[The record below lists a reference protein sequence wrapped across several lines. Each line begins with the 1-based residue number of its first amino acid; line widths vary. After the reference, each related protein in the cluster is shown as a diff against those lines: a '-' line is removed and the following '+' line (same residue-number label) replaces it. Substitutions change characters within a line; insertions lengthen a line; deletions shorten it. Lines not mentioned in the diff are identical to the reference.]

1 MRVTKVEAPHVS
13 AEETRRLSGWWRG
26 LNRHARGVLAALAAL
41 LAVLLVLGLAGC
53 GAKGPDAAAASAAAA
68 QTDSGAKVRVVT
80 SFYAMEDFAKRVG
93 GDDIEVTNL
102 VPAGTEPHDWEP
114 SATDMQTIQDADLFV
129 YNGASMEH
137 WVDDTLSSLGSQAP
151 KAVKASDGIQL
162 LAGDHHD
169 HGDAATDAAETVA
182 DGATDKAEVDPHVWL
197 NPENAKVELAN
208 IRDALSEVDPAHKD
222 DYAKNFET
230 YAAKMDQLDKDFRD
244 RLSGVPNKTIVVA
257 HEAFGYLCDAYGLTQ
272 VPITGMDAEGE
283 PDAQTMAS
291 IIDQVKSQN
300 IKVIF
305 SEDLVSP
312 KVAKQ
317 IADATGATC
326 EVLSPIEGLTDEQI
340 AQGEDYFS
348 VMESNLDEL
357 MKALS

>member
-1 MRVTKVEAPHVS
+1 MTVTKIAAPHAS
-13 AEETRRLSGWWRG
+13 AEETRRLSGWWQG
-26 LNRHARGVLAALAAL
+26 LNRHARGALAALAAL
-41 LAVLLVLGLAGC
+41 LALGLAGC
-53 GAKGPDAAAASAAAA
+53 GAKGPDTAAASAAAA
-68 QTDSGAKVRVVT
+68 QTDSGAKVKVVT
-80 SFYAMEDFAKRVG
+80 SFYAMEDFAKKVG

-114 SATDMQTIQDADLFV
+114 AATDVQAIQDADLFV

-137 WVDDTLSSLGSQAP
+137 WVDDTLSSLGDKTPAS
-151 KAVKASDGIQL
+151 VKASEGIAL
-162 LAGDHHD
+162 RVGEEPGED
-169 HGDAATDAAETVA
+169 
-182 DGATDKAEVDPHVWL
+182 DPHVWL
-197 NPENAKVELAN
+197 NPEKAKAELAN
-208 IRDALSEVDPAHKD
+208 IKDALVKVDPDHKA
-222 DYAKNFET
+222 DYEANYEKLG
-230 YAAKMDQLDKDFRD
+230 AA
-244 RLSGVPNKTIVVA
+244 PNKTIVVS

-326 EVLSPIEGLTDEQI
+326 EVLSPIEGLTDEEL
-340 AQGEDYFS
+340 AQGEDYVS
-348 VMESNLDEL
+348 VMHANLNEL
-357 MKALS
+357 VKALS

>member
-1 MRVTKVEAPHVS
+1 M
-13 AEETRRLSGWWRG
+13 
-26 LNRHARGVLAALAAL
+26 LAALAGL
-41 LAVLLVLGLAGC
+41 FAVLLVVGLAGC
-53 GAKGPDAAAASAAAA
+53 GARGTQVPASSAAA
-68 QTDSGAKVRVVT
+68 DGGKVKVVA
-80 SFYAMEDFAKRVG
+80 SFYAMADFAEMVG
-93 GDDIEVTNL
+93 GDHVEVTNL

-114 SATDMQTIQDADLFV
+114 SATDMQTIQDADLLV

-182 DGATDKAEVDPHVWL
+182 DGATDKAEVDQHVWL
-197 NPENAKVELAN
+197 NPENAKAELAN

-222 DYAKNFET
+222 DYAKNYET

-244 RLSGVPNKTIVVA
+244 RLSDVPNKTIVVA

-272 VPITGMDAEGE
+272 APITGMDAEGE

-312 KVAKQ
+312 KVAQQ

-326 EVLSPIEGLTDEQI
+326 EVLNPIEGLTDEQI
-340 AQGEDYFS
+340 GRGEDYFS

>member
-1 MRVTKVEAPHVS
+1 MKMEAPHAS
-13 AEETRRLSGWWRG
+13 AEETRRLSSWWQG
-26 LNRHARGVLAALAAL
+26 LDGHAAGLLAALAGL
-41 LAVLLVLGLAGC
+41 FAVLLVVGLAGC
-53 GAKGPDAAAASAAAA
+53 GARGTQVPASAAAA
-68 QTDSGAKVRVVT
+68 DDGKVKVVA
-80 SFYAMEDFAKRVG
+80 SFSAMADFAEMVG
-93 GDDIEVTNL
+93 GDHVEVTNL

-114 SATDMQTIQDADLFV
+114 AATDVQAIQDADLFV

-137 WVDDTLSSLGSQAP
+137 WVDDTLSSLGDKAP
-151 KAVKASDGIQL
+151 ASVKASGGIAL
-162 LAGDHHD
+162 RVGEEPGED
-169 HGDAATDAAETVA
+169 
-182 DGATDKAEVDPHVWL
+182 DPHVWL
-197 NPENAKVELAN
+197 NPENAKAELAN
-208 IRDALSEVDPAHKD
+208 IKDALVKVDPDHKA
-222 DYAKNFET
+222 DYEANYEK
-230 YAAKMDQLDKDFRD
+230 YAAEFDQLDQDFKDK
-244 RLSGVPNKTIVVA
+244 LGAVPNKTIVVS

-326 EVLSPIEGLTDEQI
+326 EVLSPIEGLTDEEL
-340 AQGEDYFS
+340 AQGEDYVS
-348 VMESNLDEL
+348 VMHANLDEL
-357 MKALS
+357 VKALS

>member
-1 MRVTKVEAPHVS
+1 
-13 AEETRRLSGWWRG
+13 
-26 LNRHARGVLAALAAL
+26 
-41 LAVLLVLGLAGC
+41 
-53 GAKGPDAAAASAAAA
+53 
-68 QTDSGAKVRVVT
+68 
-80 SFYAMEDFAKRVG
+80 MEDFAKKVG

-114 SATDMQTIQDADLFV
+114 AATDVQAIQDADLFV

-137 WVDDTLSSLGSQAP
+137 WVDDTLSSLGDKTPAS
-151 KAVKASDGIQL
+151 VKASEGIAL
-162 LAGDHHD
+162 RVGEEPGED
-169 HGDAATDAAETVA
+169 
-182 DGATDKAEVDPHVWL
+182 DPHVWL
-197 NPENAKVELAN
+197 NPEKAKAELAN
-208 IRDALSEVDPAHKD
+208 IKDALVKVDPDHKA
-222 DYAKNFET
+222 DYEANHEK
-230 YAAKMDQLDKDFRD
+230 YAAEFD
-244 RLSGVPNKTIVVA
+244 RLDQDFKDKLGAAPNKTIVVS

-326 EVLSPIEGLTDEQI
+326 EVLSPIEGLTDEEL
-340 AQGEDYFS
+340 AQGEDYVS
-348 VMESNLDEL
+348 VMHTNLDEL
-357 MKALS
+357 VKALS

>member
-1 MRVTKVEAPHVS
+1 MTVTKIAAPHAS
-13 AEETRRLSGWWRG
+13 AEETRRLSGWWQG
-26 LNRHARGVLAALAAL
+26 LNRHARGALAALAAL
-41 LAVLLVLGLAGC
+41 LAALLALGLAGC
-53 GAKGPDAAAASAAAA
+53 GAKGPDTAAASAAAA
-68 QTDSGAKVRVVT
+68 QTDSGAKVKVVT
-80 SFYAMEDFAKRVG
+80 SFYAMEDFAKKVG

-114 SATDMQTIQDADLFV
+114 AATDVQAIQDADLFV

-137 WVDDTLSSLGSQAP
+137 WVDDTLSSLGDKTPAS
-151 KAVKASDGIQL
+151 VKASEGIAL
-162 LAGDHHD
+162 RVGEEPGED
-169 HGDAATDAAETVA
+169 
-182 DGATDKAEVDPHVWL
+182 DPHVWL
-197 NPENAKVELAN
+197 NPENAKAELAN
-208 IRDALSEVDPAHKD
+208 IKDALVKVDPDHKA
-222 DYAKNFET
+222 DYEANYEK
-230 YAAKMDQLDKDFRD
+230 YAAEFDQLDQDFKDK
-244 RLSGVPNKTIVVA
+244 LGAVPNKTIVVS

-283 PDAQTMAS
+283 PDTQTMAS

-326 EVLSPIEGLTDEQI
+326 EVLSPIEGLTDEEL
-340 AQGEDYFS
+340 AQGEDYVS
-348 VMESNLDEL
+348 VMHANLDEL
-357 MKALS
+357 VKALS

>member
-1 MRVTKVEAPHVS
+1 MTVTKIAAPHSS
-13 AEETRRLSGWWRG
+13 AEETRRLSGWWQG
-26 LNRHARGVLAALAAL
+26 LDGHARGALAALAAL
-41 LAVLLVLGLAGC
+41 LAALLALGLAGC
-53 GAKGPDAAAASAAAA
+53 GAKGPDTAAASAAAA
-68 QTDSGAKVRVVT
+68 QTDSGAKVKVVT
-80 SFYAMEDFAKRVG
+80 SFYAMEDFAKKVG

-114 SATDMQTIQDADLFV
+114 AATDVQAIQDADLFV

-137 WVDDTLSSLGSQAP
+137 WVDDTLSSLGDKTPAS
-151 KAVKASDGIQL
+151 VKASEGIAL
-162 LAGDHHD
+162 RVGEEP
-169 HGDAATDAAETVA
+169 G
-182 DGATDKAEVDPHVWL
+182 EVDPHVWL
-197 NPENAKVELAN
+197 NPENAKAELAN
-208 IRDALSEVDPAHKD
+208 IKDALVKVDPDHKA
-222 DYAKNFET
+222 DYEANYEK
-230 YAAKMDQLDKDFRD
+230 YAAEFDQLDQDFKDK
-244 RLSGVPNKTIVVA
+244 LGAVPNKTIVIS

-272 VPITGMDAEGE
+272 APIAGMDAEGE

-312 KVAKQ
+312 KVAQQ

-326 EVLSPIEGLTDEQI
+326 EVLNPIEGLTDEQI

>member
-1 MRVTKVEAPHVS
+1 MTVTKIAAPHVS
-13 AEETRRLSGWWRG
+13 AEETRRLRGWWQG
-26 LNRHARGVLAALAAL
+26 LNRRARGALAALAAL
-41 LAVLLVLGLAGC
+41 LAALLVLGLAGC
-53 GAKGPDAAAASAAAA
+53 GAKGPDTAAASAAAA
-68 QTDSGAKVRVVT
+68 QTDSGAKVKVVT
-80 SFYAMEDFAKRVG
+80 SFYAMEDFAKKVG

-114 SATDMQTIQDADLFV
+114 AATDVQAIQDADLFV

-137 WVDDTLSSLGSQAP
+137 WVDDTLSSLGDKTPAS
-151 KAVKASDGIQL
+151 VKASEGIAL
-162 LAGDHHD
+162 RVGEEP
-169 HGDAATDAAETVA
+169 G
-182 DGATDKAEVDPHVWL
+182 EVDPHVWL
-197 NPENAKVELAN
+197 NPENAKAELAN
-208 IRDALSEVDPAHKD
+208 IKDALVKVDPDHKA
-222 DYAKNFET
+222 DYEANYEK
-230 YAAKMDQLDKDFRD
+230 YAAEFDQLDQDFKDK
-244 RLSGVPNKTIVVA
+244 LGAVPNKTIVVS

>member
-1 MRVTKVEAPHVS
+1 MTVTKIAAPHAS
-13 AEETRRLSGWWRG
+13 AEETRRLRGWWQG
-26 LNRHARGVLAALAAL
+26 LNRRARGVLAALAAL
-41 LAVLLVLGLAGC
+41 LAALLVLGLAGC
-53 GAKGPDAAAASAAAA
+53 GAKGPDVAAASAAAA
-68 QTDSGAKVRVVT
+68 QTDPGAKVKVVT
-80 SFYAMEDFAKRVG
+80 SFYAMEDFAKKVG

-114 SATDMQTIQDADLFV
+114 AATDVQAIQDADLFV

-137 WVDDTLSSLGSQAP
+137 WVDDTLSSLGDKTPAS
-151 KAVKASDGIQL
+151 VKASEGIAL
-162 LAGDHHD
+162 RVGEEPGED
-169 HGDAATDAAETVA
+169 
-182 DGATDKAEVDPHVWL
+182 DPHVWL
-197 NPENAKVELAN
+197 NPENAKAELAN
-208 IRDALSEVDPAHKD
+208 IKDALVKVDPDHKA
-222 DYAKNFET
+222 DYEANYEK
-230 YAAKMDQLDKDFRD
+230 YAAEFD
-244 RLSGVPNKTIVVA
+244 RLDQDFKDKLGAAPNKTIVVS

-326 EVLSPIEGLTDEQI
+326 EVLSPIEGLTDEEL
-340 AQGEDYFS
+340 AQGEDYVS
-348 VMESNLDEL
+348 VMHTNLDEL
-357 MKALS
+357 VKALS

>member
-1 MRVTKVEAPHVS
+1 MTVTKIAAPHAS
-13 AEETRRLSGWWRG
+13 AEETRRLSGWWQG
-26 LNRHARGVLAALAAL
+26 LNRHARGALAALAAL
-41 LAVLLVLGLAGC
+41 LAALLALGLAGC
-53 GAKGPDAAAASAAAA
+53 GAKGPDVAAASAAAA
-68 QTDSGAKVRVVT
+68 QTDSGAKVKVVT
-80 SFYAMEDFAKRVG
+80 SFYAMEDFAKKVG

-114 SATDMQTIQDADLFV
+114 AATDVRAIQDADLFV

-137 WVDDTLSSLGSQAP
+137 WVDDTLSSLGDKAP
-151 KAVKASDGIQL
+151 ASVKASEGIAL
-162 LAGDHHD
+162 RVGEEP
-169 HGDAATDAAETVA
+169 G
-182 DGATDKAEVDPHVWL
+182 EVDPHVWL
-197 NPENAKVELAN
+197 NPENAKAELAN

-222 DYAKNFET
+222 DYAKNYET

-244 RLSGVPNKTIVVA
+244 RLSGVPNMTIVVA

-272 VPITGMDAEGE
+272 APIAGMDAEGE
-283 PDAQTMAS
+283 PDAQTTAS

-312 KVAKQ
+312 KVAQQ

-326 EVLSPIEGLTDEQI
+326 EVLNPIEGLTDEEL
-340 AQGEDYFS
+340 AQGEDYVS
-348 VMESNLDEL
+348 VMHANLDEL
-357 MKALS
+357 VKALS

>member
-1 MRVTKVEAPHVS
+1 MTVTKVEAPHAS
-13 AEETRRLSGWWRG
+13 AEETRRLSGWWQG
-26 LNRHARGVLAALAAL
+26 LDGHAAGLLAALAGL
-41 LAVLLVLGLAGC
+41 FAVLLVVGLAGC
-53 GAKGPDAAAASAAAA
+53 GARGTQVPASAAAA
-68 QTDSGAKVRVVT
+68 DGGKVKVVA
-80 SFYAMEDFAKRVG
+80 SFSAMADFAEMVG
-93 GDDIEVTNL
+93 GDHVEVTNL

-114 SATDMQTIQDADLFV
+114 AATDVQAIQDADLFV

-208 IRDALSEVDPAHKD
+208 IRDTLSEVDPAHKD
-222 DYAKNFET
+222 DYAKNYET
-230 YAAKMDQLDKDFRD
+230 YAAKLDQLDKDFRD

-272 VPITGMDAEGE
+272 APITGMDAEGE

-312 KVAKQ
+312 KVAQQ
-317 IADATGATC
+317 IADAAGATC
-326 EVLSPIEGLTDEQI
+326 EVLNPIEGLTDEQI

>member
-1 MRVTKVEAPHVS
+1 MTVTKIAAPHAS
-13 AEETRRLSGWWRG
+13 AEETRRLSGWWQG
-26 LNRHARGVLAALAAL
+26 LNRHARGALAALAAL
-41 LAVLLVLGLAGC
+41 LAALLALGLAGC
-53 GAKGPDAAAASAAAA
+53 GAKGPDTAAASEAAA
-68 QTDSGAKVRVVT
+68 QTDSGAKVKVVT
-80 SFYAMEDFAKRVG
+80 SFYAMEDFAKKVG

-114 SATDMQTIQDADLFV
+114 AATDVQAIQDADLFV

-137 WVDDTLSSLGSQAP
+137 WVDDTLSSLGDKTPAS
-151 KAVKASDGIQL
+151 VKASEGIAL
-162 LAGDHHD
+162 RVGEEPGED
-169 HGDAATDAAETVA
+169 
-182 DGATDKAEVDPHVWL
+182 DPHVWL
-197 NPENAKVELAN
+197 NPENAKAELAN
-208 IRDALSEVDPAHKD
+208 IKDALVKVDPDHKA
-222 DYAKNFET
+222 DYEANYEK
-230 YAAKMDQLDKDFRD
+230 YAAEFD
-244 RLSGVPNKTIVVA
+244 RLDQDFKDKLGAAPNKTIVVS

-272 VPITGMDAEGE
+272 VPITDMDAEGE

-326 EVLSPIEGLTDEQI
+326 EVLSPIEGLTDEEL
-340 AQGEDYFS
+340 AQGEDYVS
-348 VMESNLDEL
+348 VMHTNLDEL
-357 MKALS
+357 VKALS